1 MISIF
6 SEDKNLSKTKKAK
19 KGEDIEFVH
28 CSDWKIVLKKV
39 KLLGGKMTWIAV
51 NRGDL
56 LTFRTQKGEVIKG
69 MDVSHCFEF
78 DRNSMLLKF
87 NHLEDDVNT
96 LIYR

>member
-1 MISIF
+1 
-6 SEDKNLSKTKKAK
+6 
-19 KGEDIEFVH
+19 
-28 CSDWKIVLKKV
+28 
-39 KLLGGKMTWIAV
+39 MTWIAV

-78 DRNSMLLKF
+78 DRKSMLLNV